1 MVFLDSNIWI
11 YYFSNSD
18 KKNIA
23 KELVVKYYDNIIVS
37 TQTLNELYFVL
48 TRKKLKTEND
58 AQEIIYKFI
67 NDFEIALIKS
77 DTVKQA
83 IEIKK
88 KYKIQYFD
96 ALLLASA
103 IEKNCNVFYSEDM
116 HHKLIIKNKLTI
128 INPYLSNS

>member
-23 KELVVKYYDNIIVS
+23 KDLIVKYYDNIIVS

-67 NDFEIALIKS
+67 NDFEIALVKS
-77 DTVKQA
+77 DT
-83 IEIKK
+83 I
-88 KYKIQYFD
+88 
-96 ALLLASA
+96 
-103 IEKNCNVFYSEDM
+103 
-116 HHKLIIKNKLTI
+116 
-128 INPYLSNS
+128 